1 MSIGENYADD
11 TFLQND
17 KNFKNSKEE
26 PILEVIIYDKL
37 NFDSHIKRMCKK
49 AGQKL
54 PVLSRISRFE

>member
-11 TFLQND
+11 TFLQSA

-37 NFDSHIKRMCKK
+37 TFDSHINRM
-49 AGQKL
+49 
-54 PVLSRISRFE
+54 